1 MSSQT
6 LEFKAEAREL
16 LNLVIHSLYS
26 HKEVFLRELI
36 SNASDAID
44 RARYE
49 SLTNKDVQED
59 DGDWKIRISADK
71 DAGTLTVS
79 DNGIGMTK
87 EEAVEALGTIARS
100 GTKEFLKALKEKNLK
115 DNPDLIGQF
124 GVGFYASFM
133 VADRIVVTSRRAG
146 QKGTPGVK
154 WESKGEGSFS
164 VEDVD
169 KATKGTDV
177 TLYLRDEDK
186 TYLNEW
192 EIRDV
197 VSRYSDFIE
206 HPIVMEVERD
216 KPSTIDKTKT
226 VKVKEEQT
234 LNSRKAL
241 WLRDK
246 SEVTKEEYNEF
257 FRHVSHDFGDPL
269 TVIHY
274 RAEGTS
280 EFSALLYIP
289 SHAPFN
295 ILYPDYKIGPMLYVN
310 RVQIMENCEALI
322 PVYLRFVKGV
332 IDSSDLPLNV
342 SRELLQQNRQVEIIK
357 TNVTK
362 KVLDTLAEMKE
373 KDYETYLKFYKEF
386 GRILKEGVYFDFAK
400 REPIADLLL
409 LPSTKTEKDS
419 YTTFQKYAE
428 NMKEDQKEIYYITGS
443 SLDEALRSP
452 YLEAFRDKDY
462 EVLIMLDEIDDVV
475 MGGLEYKGKHLKS
488 VSRGDIDLKSDSTD
502 KATSR
507 KKYTKLLDVI
517 KERLKDDV
525 KDVRFSGRLK
535 DSPCCLVTDTGDL
548 DPQTEKILR
557 AMGQEVP
564 GGKRILEVNPDH
576 PLLEMMNSIFEKD
589 KKSPLL
595 DEYIGL
601 LYDQALLL
609 EGSKPKD
616 PVALA
621 RTVARLM
628 LKGTDEGEQKG

>member
-6 LEFKAEAREL
+6 MEFKAEARQL

-49 SLTNKDVQED
+49 SLTNKEIQED
-59 DGDWKIRISADK
+59 DGEWKIRITVDK
-71 DAGTLTVS
+71 NAGTLTVS

-100 GTKEFLKALKEKNLK
+100 GTREFLKALQEKNLK

-133 VADRIVVTSRRAG
+133 VADRIVVFSRRAG
-146 QKGTPGVK
+146 QKGKPGVK
-154 WESKGEGSFS
+154 WESAGEGSFS
-164 VEDVD
+164 VEEVE
-169 KATKGTDV
+169 KPAKGTDV

-186 TYLNEW
+186 KYLAEW

-197 VSRYSDFIE
+197 VAKYSDFIE
-206 HPIVMEVERD
+206 HPIVMEVERE
-216 KPSTIDKTKT
+216 KPSTIDKTKM

-234 LNSRKAL
+234 LNSQKAL

-246 SEVTKEEYNEF
+246 SEISKEEYDEF
-257 FRHVSHDFGDPL
+257 FRHISHDFGDPL

-295 ILYPDYKIGPMLYVN
+295 ILYRDYKIGPMLYVN

-322 PVYLRFVKGV
+322 PVYLRFIRGV
-332 IDSSDLPLNV
+332 VDSSDLPLNL

-373 KDYETYLKFYKEF
+373 GDYETYLKFHKEF

-400 REPIADLLL
+400 KESIADLLL
-409 LPSTKTEKDS
+409 FPSTKTEKDAF
-419 YTTFQKYAE
+419 TTLQKYVDG
-428 NMKEDQKEIYYITGS
+428 MKEDQKEIYYITGT
-443 SLDEALRSP
+443 SLEEARKSP

-488 VSRGDIDLKSDSTD
+488 VSRGDIDLKGEAGEKEKT
-502 KATSR
+502 R
-507 KKYTKLLDVI
+507 EKYNKLLDLI
-517 KERLKDDV
+517 KDKLKDDV
-525 KDVRFSGRLK
+525 KDVRLSGRLK

-564 GGKRILEVNPDH
+564 GGKRILEINPDH
-576 PLLEMMNSIFEKD
+576 PLFEMMNSVFEKD
-589 KKSPLL
+589 KKNPLL

-621 RTVARLM
+621 KTVARLM
-628 LKGTDEGEQKG
+628 LKSAST